1 MAKREAAQEVRRHSE
16 IKSNLNL
23 ILYVLFITALS
34 SLIALIIINY
44 NLGKALSTPNSEKI
58 EVDLTGE
65 AAGGRQCMDKKDND
79 GDTFIDYPADPG
91 CSSAR
96 DRDEINTMAQCD
108 NGVDNDKDGLIDYPA
123 DPGCS
128 SPLDSSEL
136 DDSCS
141 DTDGGIVPEEKGKV
155 TGALNGYYYTYI
167 DNCYVDNSTTSTML
181 NEWYCERTAPFQTQ
195 ISCASLGKR
204 CVNGACV

>member
-34 SLIALIIINY
+34 SLIALIVIND
-44 NLGKALSTPNSEKI
+44 NLRKVISSPDSEKR

-65 AAGGRQCMDKKDND
+65 ATGGRQCTDKKDND

-96 DRDEINTMAQCD
+96 DRDEINLIIQCD

-141 DTDGGIVPEEKGKV
+141 DTDGGIVPTEKGTV
-155 TGALNGYYYTYI
+155 TGAISGYFYTYV
-167 DNCYVDNSTTSTML
+167 DNCYVTNTTNNML
-181 NEWYCERTAPFQTQ
+181 NEWYCTGTAPFQTQ
-195 ISCASLGKR
+195 ISCASLGKI
-204 CVNGACV
+204 CVNGACA